1 MLLIYHD
8 IVYTKIVLKMS
19 AQFANDAS
27 DISPIHNLSENWLVI
42 YGDKKGVLE
51 NNIALC
57 DVVA

>member
-1 MLLIYHD
+1 
-8 IVYTKIVLKMS
+8 MS
-19 AQFANDAS
+19 AQFANGAS

>member
-8 IVYTKIVLKMS
+8 IVYTKTVLKMS
-19 AQFANDAS
+19 AQFANGAS

-51 NNIALC
+51 NNIAIC